1 MEIKEFSKKVEAIRQ
16 YRASKDGAKKA
27 NLMSGVNAPTAVELH
42 FGSETRVFTLSGNE
56 MASLLSEFPDINSI
70 NDLFAN

>member
-27 NLMSGVNAPTAVELH
+27 KLMSGVNAPTAVELH
-42 FGSETRVFTLSGNE
+42 FESETRVFTLSGNE

-70 NDLFAN
+70 NDLFAK